1 MRKSLWF
8 TLGFLFVAIGA
19 PNAHA
24 DTLYTYTFTDNNPNF
39 PTFANTWT
47 TRPIAAVTAET
58 DIAAANLAS
67 YSATGSYWEGMGL
80 SKVILDYAGIGAQ
93 DIFSPLGIDLIQA
106 DYFALGEY
114 STPGTY
120 TSSNTGDTLSVSAI
134 QTPEPSTVALM
145 LAGIGFLLVM
155 RKRIGQ
161 GLPQAS

>member
-1 MRKSLWF
+1 MRKFLWF
-8 TLGFLFVAIGA
+8 TLGFLFVVIGA

-24 DTLYTYTFTDNNPNF
+24 DTLYTYTFTDTTNF
-39 PTFANTWT
+39 ADTWT

>member
-1 MRKSLWF
+1 MRKFLWF
-8 TLGFLFVAIGA
+8 TLGFLFVVIGA

-24 DTLYTYTFTDNNPNF
+24 DTLYTYTFTDTTNF
-39 PTFANTWT
+39 ADTWT

-67 YSATGSYWEGMGL
+67 YSALDGL
-80 SKVILDYAGIGAQ
+80 SEVILDYAGVGFQGVIT
-93 DIFSPLGIDLIQA
+93 PLGTTVITFDNFTI
-106 DYFALGEY
+106 GEY

-134 QTPEPSTVALM
+134 QTPEPSTVGLM